1 MTSRLMALVLLLS
14 GAACAQIQ
22 TDPSDVARRL
32 RVRIEFG
39 DHSPCNS
46 STRVAL
52 SGSMGFALAEG
63 SVNGECTAEFFD
75 VPAGRYRVTVRGAD
89 ATNADEG
96 NVEVNAV
103 ISQEVG
109 VRAKHVESE
118 PAHWVTH
125 SSFIS
130 VKELRVP
137 KSAAKEFFKANHLIA
152 NREWAKAGASLR
164 RGLAIYPQYAAA
176 YNNLG
181 AVYYRLGNRV
191 ESRQAFEQ
199 AIALD
204 DHLAAAY
211 LNLGRLCFLENDY
224 QEAESLLA
232 KAVSLESAAT
242 ADELFLLAYAEL
254 SDHHLDRAIQT
265 SRQGHEAGVNQHG
278 FLHLVAANVYEQLGR
293 IPQSIAEL
301 ESYLNEEPNG
311 QQAEKASKVL
321 AIFQARV
328 ANSNFLQP
336 PVSANN
342 KACQYIYRLQICMP

>member
-1 MTSRLMALVLLLS
+1 MMARLMAVVLLLS

-22 TDPSDVARRL
+22 TDSTEVVRRL

-39 DHSPCNS
+39 DHAPCDS

-52 SGSMGFALAEG
+52 YGSMGFALAEG

-75 VPAGRYRVTVRGAD
+75 VPAGRYQVTVRGAD

-96 NVEVNAV
+96 NVEVNSV

-109 VRAKHVESE
+109 VRAKHVESD
-118 PAHWVTH
+118 PANWAAH

-130 VKELRVP
+130 VKELQVP
-137 KSAAKEFFKANHLIA
+137 KGAAKDFLKANHLIA
-152 NREWAKAGASLR
+152 KREWAKAGESLR
-164 RGLAIYPQYAAA
+164 RGLAIYPRYAAA

-191 ESRQAFEQ
+191 ESRQALEQ

-204 DHLAAAY
+204 DRLAAAY

-224 QEAESLLA
+224 QQAESLLA
-232 KAVSLESAAT
+232 KAVSLESAAN
-242 ADELFLLAYAEL
+242 ADELFLLAYAQL
-254 SDHHLDRAIQT
+254 TDHHLDQAIQT
-265 SRQGHEAGVNQHG
+265 SRQGHDTRVNQHG
-278 FLHLVAANVYEQLGR
+278 FLHLVAANADEQLGR
-293 IPQSIAEL
+293 IGESIAEL

-311 QQAEKASKVL
+311 PQAEKARKVL
-321 AIFQARV
+321 AIFEARI
-328 ANSNFLQP
+328 ANSDSFSHP
-336 PVSANN
+336 
-342 KACQYIYRLQICMP
+342 